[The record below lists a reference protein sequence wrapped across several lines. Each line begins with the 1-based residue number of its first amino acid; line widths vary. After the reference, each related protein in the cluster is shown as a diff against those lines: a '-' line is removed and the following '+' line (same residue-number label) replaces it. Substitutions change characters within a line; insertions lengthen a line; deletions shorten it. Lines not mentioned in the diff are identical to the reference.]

1 MTACGVVIVYLLI
14 LCVVTILVMVQFFRR
29 KRIESVSSTEASVGL
44 LEGQTIVGVVDTK
57 KAMYFFIVPN
67 GVDEKSYE

>member
-1 MTACGVVIVYLLI
+1 MESTIVIAYLLSVYVI
-14 LCVVTILVMVQFFRR
+14 TILVVREHFRR
-29 KRIESVSSTEASVGL
+29 KRIESVSSTEAPLAL

-67 GVDEKSYE
+67 AVDEKSY